1 MTMAMTNSHPKSR
14 LPAPPSPQ
22 LDLVSL
28 GVLLIAVIAVALVLT
43 GMAVI
48 GTSPLAVIPPT
59 VLAFWAVLSLKR

>member
-1 MTMAMTNSHPKSR
+1 MAFTSTHPKSR
-14 LPAPPSPQ
+14 LSRRDGPQ

-28 GVLLIAVIAVALVLT
+28 GVLVVALVAIALVLT

-59 VLAFWAVLSLKR
+59 VLAFGAILNLRR